1 MKKHFAQYKD
11 SIFRMLFN
19 NSDRLRRLYN
29 ALTGSSYGEE
39 TPVAINTLNNVFSMS
54 MRNDVSFTI
63 GDKTIVL
70 IEHQSTINPNMP
82 VRFFIYLAAIYENI
96 IPKKDLYSSQKLQLP
111 CPEFYLFYNGTSS
124 FPENTILK
132 LSDSFE
138 KVFGREQPPI
148 ELVVKAYN
156 INAGYNKALLAKSN
170 DLDEYV
176 KFVAW
181 TKAKQ
186 TGCKTEEERAA
197 TRTLRPAPATWMSR
211 WSAGSI

>member
-19 NSDRLRRLYN
+19 NTDRLRRLYN

-39 TPVAINTLNNVFSMS
+39 TPIVINTLNNELSMS
-54 MRNDVSFTI
+54 MRNDISFTI
-63 GDKTIVL
+63 GDKTVVL

-82 VRFFIYLAAIYENI
+82 VRFFLYLAAIYEKILHKRDLHNS
-96 IPKKDLYSSQKLQLP
+96 PKVELP

-138 KVFGREQPPI
+138 KVFGKEKPPI
-148 ELVVKAYN
+148 ELVARGRSEQPFLTIKN
-156 INAGYNKALLAKSN
+156 CSFTHRFI
-170 DLDEYV
+170 
-176 KFVAW
+176 
-181 TKAKQ
+181 KQ
-186 TGCKTEEERAA
+186 N
-197 TRTLRPAPATWMSR
+197 
-211 WSAGSI
+211 